1 VRRSRDRGCKG
12 HRILRRV
19 LVGGRHL
26 RTSRAIGFH
35 EQVVT
40 ATLASSS
47 RRQRRERDGSE
58 RVGDER
64 RKAERRR
71 CQCCGRGRRD
81 RGVRGLVGAGAVGR
95 KRPRS
100 RPHTPDM
107 GRCWRGAKKGSACLA
122 PIRRS
127 VLECREALGP
137 SIKSHEAQDFVGRPR
152 GESRGVS
159 RERTKYGCT
168 YHRSGGRSW
177 SDTSRVLSTV
187 VLARGHGGGNRAL
200 AGRKLEALLT
210 RGTSREKAKRCATK
224 RSH

>member
-1 VRRSRDRGCKG
+1 M
-12 HRILRRV
+12 
-19 LVGGRHL
+19 
-26 RTSRAIGFH
+26 A
-35 EQVVT
+35 
-40 ATLASSS
+40 ASS
-47 RRQRRERDGSE
+47 RGQRRERDGSW
-58 RVGDER
+58 RAGDER
-64 RKAERRR
+64 RKVERRPY
-71 CQCCGRGRRD
+71 QCRVRGSCD

-100 RPHTPDM
+100 RHHTPDT

-122 PIRRS
+122 TIRRS

-168 YHRSGGRSW
+168 YYRSGGRSW
-177 SDTSRVLSTV
+177 SDASRVLSTA
-187 VLARGHGGGNRAL
+187 VLARGCGGKNRAL

-210 RGTSREKAKRCATK
+210 RGTSREKANRCAAK
-224 RSH
+224 RKH